1 MTGVVAAYNP
11 NASYAVSEVDV
22 EYRREGGRVW
32 LARVYRPQGEG
43 PFPSLVEIHGGQ
55 WRLFDRLQN
64 AFIDVRLAASGL
76 VIAAVDFDSAN
87 DAPYPASMAQINYAT
102 RWLKLHAPELG
113 GTAEALGGIGFSS
126 GGHMAIL
133 QAMRPADRRYASI
146 PFEAATGL
154 DARLS
159 YVVLGWP
166 VIDPYSRYLFAQEID
181 RADLIESGRLYF
193 GDEAAMREAN
203 PQLILERGERVELPP
218 ALIVQGAADAQ
229 LTPGMAERFVAAYSA
244 AGGVI
249 ELGKYPG
256 APHGFA
262 REDTANT
269 SLAIAQIKSFIA
281 RQVGGVG

>member
-1 MTGVVAAYNP
+1 
-11 NASYAVSEVDV
+11 
-22 EYRREGGRVW
+22 
-32 LARVYRPQGEG
+32 
-43 PFPSLVEIHGGQ
+43 
-55 WRLFDRLQN
+55 
-64 AFIDVRLAASGL
+64 
-76 VIAAVDFDSAN
+76 
-87 DAPYPASMAQINYAT
+87 
-102 RWLKLHAPELG
+102 
-113 GTAEALGGIGFSS
+113 
-126 GGHMAIL
+126 
-133 QAMRPADRRYASI
+133 
-146 PFEAATGL
+146 
-154 DARLS
+154 
-159 YVVLGWP
+159 VVLGWP